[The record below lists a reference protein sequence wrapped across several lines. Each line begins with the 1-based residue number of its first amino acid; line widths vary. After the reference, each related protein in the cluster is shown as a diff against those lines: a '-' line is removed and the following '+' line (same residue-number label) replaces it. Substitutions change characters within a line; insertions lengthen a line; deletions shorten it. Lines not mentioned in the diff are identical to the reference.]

1 MLSTIDLHGCSQS
14 EAKVKLDH
22 FLKGTSILV
31 KEVTIV
37 HGYSSS
43 ILLNYVR
50 KKYSHPR
57 IERKILTL
65 NKGETVFILKFY
77 QNNLNYIRQHHLD
90 KICVVIAKITP
101 YLTAALYALTL
112 LILFINHSSKL
123 LLTIIKPLSSFL
135 IVTLIRKLY
144 NRPRPCMTFNIEPLV
159 GHKTGESFPS
169 RHTVSAFA
177 IAFALLNIN
186 IHLGIIALIIACIVG
201 LSRIICAVHFISD
214 VLCGFL
220 IALIIYLI

>member
-65 NKGETVFILKFY
+65 NKGETVFILKYWKNF
-77 QNNLNYIRQHHLD
+77 I
-90 KICVVIAKITP
+90 KTISITSV
-101 YLTAALYALTL
+101 
-112 LILFINHSSKL
+112 N
-123 LLTIIKPLSSFL
+123 II
-135 IVTLIRKLY
+135 
-144 NRPRPCMTFNIEPLV
+144 
-159 GHKTGESFPS
+159 
-169 RHTVSAFA
+169 
-177 IAFALLNIN
+177 
-186 IHLGIIALIIACIVG
+186 
-201 LSRIICAVHFISD
+201 
-214 VLCGFL
+214 
-220 IALIIYLI
+220 

>member
-1 MLSTIDLHGCSQS
+1 M
-14 EAKVKLDH
+14 E
-22 FLKGTSILV
+22 
-31 KEVTIV
+31 
-37 HGYSSS
+37 
-43 ILLNYVR
+43 
-50 KKYSHPR
+50 
-57 IERKILTL
+57 
-65 NKGETVFILKFY
+65 KFY

-169 RHTVSAFA
+169 RHTVSA
-177 IAFALLNIN
+177 LNIN

>member
-1 MLSTIDLHGCSQS
+1 M
-14 EAKVKLDH
+14 E
-22 FLKGTSILV
+22 
-31 KEVTIV
+31 
-37 HGYSSS
+37 
-43 ILLNYVR
+43 
-50 KKYSHPR
+50 
-57 IERKILTL
+57 
-65 NKGETVFILKFY
+65 KFY

-144 NRPRPCMTFNIEPLV
+144 NRPRPCMTFNV

>member
-1 MLSTIDLHGCSQS
+1 MMLTDVIEIVLIKFFHYFKIKTVSPLLS
-14 EAKVKLDH
+14 V
-22 FLKGTSILV
+22 SI
-31 KEVTIV
+31 
-37 HGYSSS
+37 
-43 ILLNYVR
+43 
-50 KKYSHPR
+50 
-57 IERKILTL
+57 
-65 NKGETVFILKFY
+65 
-77 QNNLNYIRQHHLD
+77 
-90 KICVVIAKITP
+90 
-101 YLTAALYALTL
+101 
-112 LILFINHSSKL
+112 FINHSSKL

>member
-57 IERKILTL
+57 IERKIL
-65 NKGETVFILKFY
+65 
-77 QNNLNYIRQHHLD
+77 
-90 KICVVIAKITP
+90 TP

-214 VLCGFL
+214 VICGFL

>member
-1 MLSTIDLHGCSQS
+1 M
-14 EAKVKLDH
+14 E
-22 FLKGTSILV
+22 
-31 KEVTIV
+31 
-37 HGYSSS
+37 
-43 ILLNYVR
+43 
-50 KKYSHPR
+50 
-57 IERKILTL
+57 
-65 NKGETVFILKFY
+65 KFY

-169 RHTVSAFA
+169 RHTVSAV
-177 IAFALLNIN
+177 
-186 IHLGIIALIIACIVG
+186 IIALVCFHVNIYLGIFALIVAMIM
-201 LSRIICAVHFISD
+201 SICRILAGVHFISD
-214 VLCGFL
+214 VLVSVI
-220 IALIIYLI
+220 IATLFYFI

>member
-1 MLSTIDLHGCSQS
+1 M
-14 EAKVKLDH
+14 E
-22 FLKGTSILV
+22 
-31 KEVTIV
+31 
-37 HGYSSS
+37 
-43 ILLNYVR
+43 
-50 KKYSHPR
+50 
-57 IERKILTL
+57 
-65 NKGETVFILKFY
+65 KFY

-112 LILFINHSSKL
+112 LILF
-123 LLTIIKPLSSFL
+123 TIIKPLSSFL

>member
-50 KKYSHPR
+50 KHPR

-65 NKGETVFILKFY
+65 NKGETVFILK
-77 QNNLNYIRQHHLD
+77 
-90 KICVVIAKITP
+90 
-101 YLTAALYALTL
+101 
-112 LILFINHSSKL
+112 
-123 LLTIIKPLSSFL
+123 
-135 IVTLIRKLY
+135 
-144 NRPRPCMTFNIEPLV
+144 
-159 GHKTGESFPS
+159 
-169 RHTVSAFA
+169 
-177 IAFALLNIN
+177 
-186 IHLGIIALIIACIVG
+186 
-201 LSRIICAVHFISD
+201 
-214 VLCGFL
+214 
-220 IALIIYLI
+220 

>member
-1 MLSTIDLHGCSQS
+1 M
-14 EAKVKLDH
+14 E
-22 FLKGTSILV
+22 
-31 KEVTIV
+31 
-37 HGYSSS
+37 
-43 ILLNYVR
+43 
-50 KKYSHPR
+50 
-57 IERKILTL
+57 
-65 NKGETVFILKFY
+65 KFY
-77 QNNLNYIRQHHLD
+77 QNNLNYIRHHHLE

-186 IHLGIIALIIACIVG
+186 INLGIIALIIACIVG

>member
-1 MLSTIDLHGCSQS
+1 M
-14 EAKVKLDH
+14 E
-22 FLKGTSILV
+22 
-31 KEVTIV
+31 
-37 HGYSSS
+37 
-43 ILLNYVR
+43 
-50 KKYSHPR
+50 
-57 IERKILTL
+57 
-65 NKGETVFILKFY
+65 KFY

-144 NRPRPCMTFNIEPLV
+144 NRPRPCMTF
-159 GHKTGESFPS
+159 HKTGESFPS

-220 IALIIYLI
+220 IALSIYLI